1 MYYHTNYQNRGTI
14 PTRQTENKVK
24 VVGEGSVF
32 ATPDHATILLGV
44 ITEDE
49 QLQEAQQANA
59 QRTTNVINAL
69 VNAGISRDNIQT
81 SDFRVDIQYD
91 YQDGTQLFRGYRV
104 SNLLT
109 IKIEHIERVG
119 ELVDIAMENGANT
132 VRNIALRVGNE
143 QRYYQQALANAIRNA
158 QEKAATIAETLGVAI
173 PQTPTQLKELTS
185 QAPETP
191 RPYVL
196 GVATDSAVTTPIE
209 AGQNQITAFVEATFH
224 Y

>member
-1 MYYHTNYQNRGTI
+1 M
-14 PTRQTENKVK
+14 
-24 VVGEGSVF
+24 
-32 ATPDHATILLGV
+32 
-44 ITEDE
+44 
-49 QLQEAQQANA
+49 
-59 QRTTNVINAL
+59 
-69 VNAGISRDNIQT
+69 NAGISRDNIQT

>member
-24 VVGEGSVF
+24 VVGEGTVLV
-32 ATPDHATILLGV
+32 TPDHATILLGV

-49 QLQEAQQANA
+49 QLQVAQQTNA

-69 VNAGISRDNIQT
+69 ANSGISRENIQT

-91 YQDGTQLFRGYRV
+91 FQDGTQVFRGYRV

-109 IKIEHIERVG
+109 IKIENIERVG
-119 ELVDIAMENGANT
+119 EIVDIAMENGANT
-132 VRNIALRVGNE
+132 VRNIELNVSNQ

-158 QEKAATIAETLGVAI
+158 QEKATTIAETLGVTI
-173 PQTPTQLKELTS
+173 PPTPTHLKEITSQTPEI
-185 QAPETP
+185 P
-191 RPYVL
+191 RSYVL
-196 GVATDSAVTTPIE
+196 GIATDSAVTTPIE
-209 AGQNQITAFVEATFH
+209 AGQNQIKAFVEATFH